1 MNVKKVIPSGYC
13 KGVIRAIELA
23 KKTRL
28 ENKEA
33 KIYVLGMIVHNR
45 YVAEAWKRYRIETL
59 DDKAKSKEEL
69 LDKIDDG
76 IVIFTAHGIADRIK
90 KKAEDKGL
98 KYVDASCDDVI
109 ATQKLVKEK
118 IAEGYKVLY
127 IGKKSHPE
135 ALAILSISED
145 IHLIANLDDL
155 SSLKLDDDKIFVTNQ
170 TTMSLLEVKSFFDK
184 IAQIYPK
191 AVFAKE
197 ICNATTMR
205 QNAILNLKDCDMLY
219 IVGDPS
225 SNNSMKLKELG
236 EKVGIRKVRM
246 IEDAGE
252 ITETDLGDV
261 KNVYVTSG
269 ASTPAYL
276 QEQVIAVLKD
286 YAQTKVLKKPKVDL
300 AEIL

>member
-45 YVAEAWKRYRIETL
+45 YVAEALKRYRIETL

-127 IGKKSHPE
+127 IGKKGHPE

-145 IHLIANLDDL
+145 IHLIASLDDL

-170 TTMSLLEVKSFFDK
+170 TTMSLLEVKSFFVITIPLSK
-184 IAQIYPK
+184 NFHSYQASFLRKRKGPLEKRGSFFTSSFGIHRRNWHLLVSQ
-191 AVFAKE
+191 
-197 ICNATTMR
+197 TTWF
-205 QNAILNLKDCDMLY
+205 
-219 IVGDPS
+219 
-225 SNNSMKLKELG
+225 LG
-236 EKVGIRKVRM
+236 FS
-246 IEDAGE
+246 
-252 ITETDLGDV
+252 LGCR
-261 KNVYVTSG
+261 
-269 ASTPAYL
+269 ASQGL
-276 QEQVIAVLKD
+276 SLR
-286 YAQTKVLKKPKVDL
+286 LS
-300 AEIL
+300 